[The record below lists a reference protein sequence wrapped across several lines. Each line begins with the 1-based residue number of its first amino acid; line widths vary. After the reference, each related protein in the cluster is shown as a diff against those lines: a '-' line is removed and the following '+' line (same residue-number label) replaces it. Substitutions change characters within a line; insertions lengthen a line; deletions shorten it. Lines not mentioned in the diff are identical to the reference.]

1 MQALVISR
9 FHRIDPTMTRHA
21 LFSLLFLLTAP
32 TWAAEVPRVDGFIA
46 GQPVRFIV
54 DTGASEVVIPQQ
66 LANRLGINFENGE
79 LARYETAGGSVTGRR
94 IRLESIK
101 VANVEVLGIVAHVPM
116 QDNGLSEPLLGM
128 SFLKNITL
136 MLNSGT
142 VSFLP

>member
-1 MQALVISR
+1 MCNPDANALIGGLKSMSKR
-9 FHRIDPTMTRHA
+9 
-21 LFSLLFLLTAP
+21 LFLCLLTLL
-32 TWAAEVPRVDGFIA
+32 AANGWCAEIPRVDGFIA

-66 LANRLGINFENGE
+66 LATRLGIAFEHGE
-79 LARYETAGGSVTGRR
+79 LARYETAGGTVTGRR

-101 VANVEVLGIVAHVPM
+101 VGNVEALGIVAHVPT
-116 QDNGLSEPLLGM
+116 QDNGLMEPLLGM

-136 MLNSGT
+136 MLHSGT

>member
-1 MQALVISR
+1 
-9 FHRIDPTMTRHA
+9 MTQRA
-21 LFSLLFLLTAP
+21 LFSLLLLLTAP
-32 TWAAEVPRVDGFIA
+32 AWAAEVPRVDGFIA

-66 LANRLGINFENGE
+66 LATRLGIDFEHGE

-94 IRLESIK
+94 IYLPSIK
-101 VANVEVLGIVAHVPM
+101 VANVEVLGIAAHVPT
-116 QDNGLSEPLLGM
+116 QDNGLTEPLLGM

>member
-1 MQALVISR
+1 MPKIVL
-9 FHRIDPTMTRHA
+9 
-21 LFSLLFLLTAP
+21 LLSLLSLLATSA
-32 TWAAEVPRVDGFIA
+32 WAAEVPRVDGFIA

-66 LANRLGINFENGE
+66 LANRLGIGFEHGE
-79 LARYETAGGSVTGRR
+79 LAQYETAGGSVTGRR

-101 VANVEVLGIVAHVPM
+101 VANVEVLGIVAHVPTH
-116 QDNGLSEPLLGM
+116 DNGLTEPLLGM

-136 MLNSGT
+136 MLHSGT